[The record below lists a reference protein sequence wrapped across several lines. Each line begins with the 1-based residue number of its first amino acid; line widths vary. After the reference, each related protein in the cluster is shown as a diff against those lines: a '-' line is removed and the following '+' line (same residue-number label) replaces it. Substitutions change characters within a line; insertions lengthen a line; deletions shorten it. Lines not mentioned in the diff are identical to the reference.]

1 MREAVLLVA
10 LTACRPPQSID
21 ASDAAPP
28 VATTPPPDA
37 APAAAAN
44 GCDATFSMH
53 LSGVAEDDIPGSN
66 LMATTPEHAIARG
79 APCYA
84 PGPHLD
90 FNGANWC
97 CKPGTRITAYGAC
110 DPRFP
115 KHLKDVKSIDD
126 VPDGRGM
133 ATTADDATA
142 RKLACYAP
150 GPHTAFNIAHWCC
163 RAPR

>member
-1 MREAVLLVA
+1 MRRKILLVA
-10 LTACRPPQSID
+10 LAACRPPQSVD
-21 ASDAAPP
+21 TPDAAPP
-28 VATTPPPDA
+28 AALTSDA
-37 APAAAAN
+37 ASASSAPSAD
-44 GCDATFSMH
+44 GCDPAFSMH
-53 LSGVAEDDIPGSN
+53 LVGVAEDDIPGSN
-66 LMATTPEHAIARG
+66 SMATTPEHAIARG

-84 PGPHLD
+84 PGPQLD

-133 ATTADDATA
+133 ATTAD
-142 RKLACYAP
+142 
-150 GPHTAFNIAHWCC
+150 
-163 RAPR
+163 